1 MDELIRTFSFQGGQG
16 DQLQLV
22 EAMIA
27 MILSLLCSGCVS
39 QIYRATH
46 RGTGYS
52 QSYTQSL
59 ILLGMVTTLIMIVIG
74 SNIARAFSLV
84 GALSIIRFRNAVKET
99 RDVAFIF
106 FIMAIAMAC
115 GTRFYMLALVATLLN
130 CGAVYLM
137 HVVGFGKMNGNPERM
152 VRVQLPPGVDAS
164 LSLEPMFPQLFESW
178 NIISMET
185 VRQGLFTELV
195 YSVRPLPSVSG
206 GQILNALSKLN
217 GNLKV
222 AYNFSPATDEL

>member
-1 MDELIRTFSFQGGQG
+1 MDELLKTFSYQGGQG
-16 DQLQLV
+16 DQLHLLESLV
-22 EAMIA
+22 ALT
-27 MILSLLCSGCVS
+27 LSFLCSWCIS
-39 QIYRATH
+39 QIYRLTH

-52 QSYTQSL
+52 QSYNQSL

-115 GTRFYMLALVATLLN
+115 GTRFYTLALVATLVN
-130 CGAVYLM
+130 CSAVYIM
-137 HVVGFGKMNGNPERM
+137 HVSGFGRMTGSPEQM
-152 VRVQLPPGVDAS
+152 VRVQLPPGLDATT
-164 LSLEPMFPQLFESW
+164 SLEPAFPQLFESW
-178 NIISMET
+178 NMISMET

-195 YSVRPLPSVSG
+195 YSVRPLPTVSG
-206 GQILNALSKLN
+206 RRVLDALSHIN

-222 AYNFSPATDEL
+222 AYSFSRSTDEL

>member
-1 MDELIRTFSFQGGQG
+1 MDELIKTFSYQGGQG
-16 DQLQLV
+16 DQLHVLESLV
-22 EAMIA
+22 ALT
-27 MILSLLCSGCVS
+27 LSFLCSWCIS
-39 QIYRATH
+39 QIYRLTH

-52 QSYTQSL
+52 QSYNQSL

-115 GTRFYMLALVATLLN
+115 GTRFYTLALVATLVN
-130 CGAVYLM
+130 CLAVYLM
-137 HVVGFGKMNGNPERM
+137 HISGFGQLAGAPERM
-152 VRVQLPPGVDAS
+152 VRVQLPPGQDATT
-164 LSLEPMFPQLFESW
+164 SLEPVFPQLFESW
-178 NIISMET
+178 DMVSMET

-195 YSVRPLPSVSG
+195 YSVKPLATVSAAKV
-206 GQILNALSKLN
+206 LDALSRVN

-222 AYNFSPATDEL
+222 AYSFSRATDEL